1 MRLLG
6 QWSRKPEAKHSEAPR
21 DDQMSGIN
29 GSAATDSDRQ
39 SAPAIV
45 LCTISR
51 FFTWLA
57 SLALVPTAGG
67 GQRSLAA
74 IPRSV

>member
-1 MRLLG
+1 
-6 QWSRKPEAKHSEAPR
+6 
-21 DDQMSGIN
+21 MSWLN
-29 GSAATDSDRQ
+29 GSVVTDSYRQ
-39 SAPAIV
+39 LALAIV
-45 LCTISR
+45 LRTISR
-51 FFTWLA
+51 FFTGLA